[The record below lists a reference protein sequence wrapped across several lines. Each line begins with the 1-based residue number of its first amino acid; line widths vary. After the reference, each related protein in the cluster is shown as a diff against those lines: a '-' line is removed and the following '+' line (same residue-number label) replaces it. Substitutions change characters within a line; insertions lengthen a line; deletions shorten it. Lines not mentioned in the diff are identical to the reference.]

1 MQNVY
6 GIIGYPLGHSFSPA
20 YFSRKFAAENIK
32 ANYLSFPIDRIEKFP
47 FLIAEN
53 SDIRGLSVT
62 IPYKETIIP
71 FLDDMDSN
79 AASIG
84 AVNCIVVKDGSNK
97 GYNTDIIGFENSL
110 LPLLHSGHKKALI
123 LGTGGASKA
132 VRYVL
137 DKLQISYVSVSRSVG
152 EGLLAYED
160 LSPEIIKDH
169 TLIINTTPL
178 GMYPDTQLF
187 PSLPYYAITD
197 KHLLFDLI
205 YNPTETV
212 FLKLGKQHG
221 ATIKNGYEMLEIQ
234 AEASWDIW
242 NR

>member
-20 YFSRKFAAENIK
+20 YFSRKFAAEHIH
-32 ANYLSFPIDRIEKFP
+32 ATYRLFPLEKIELFP
-47 FLIAEN
+47 FLLADN
-53 SDIRGLSVT
+53 PDIMGLSVT
-62 IPYKETIIP
+62 IPYKEEVISY
-71 FLDDMDSN
+71 LDDIDKN
-79 AASIG
+79 AAGIG
-84 AVNCIVVKDGSNK
+84 AVNCIVVKDGRTK
-97 GYNTDIIGFENSL
+97 GHNTDIIGFENSL
-110 LPLLHSGHKKALI
+110 LPLLQAGHKKALV
-123 LGTGGASKA
+123 LGTGGSSKA

-137 DKLQISYVSVSRSVG
+137 EKFQINYISVSRSG
-152 EGLLAYED
+152 GQGLFAYEE

-221 ATIKNGYEMLEIQ
+221 AIIKNGYEMLEIQ